1 MRFSTM
7 IKQLYA
13 VPHDAV
19 RNVDS
24 ESLEAVLPLER
35 MQNVLPILGK
45 YFGVPLKPPAQSP
58 TAEMKEVARP
68 CGGIREDQT
77 LYYSERKGKF
87 EFAALWPW
95 KDGEHVTLKILA
107 GARSSLV
114 DPTLSGRQEIA
125 EKNAEVQDPTRK
137 VQNPTIEVLVLG
149 SQMQWAGNILK
160 ILEEGGFKVRAE
172 YGSSGFNGLFQQ
184 KEYAPQ
190 AVLLYLSRSN
200 WPGPEVVPQIKERWP
215 ETKLLV
221 YAESDMPWRISLNS
235 IRDAD
240 LFHRGHEDW
249 TQLGEVIK
257 KVMQQR
263 YDPVEY
269 KRLKVPERSSTRARR

>member
-1 MRFSTM
+1 MV
-7 IKQLYA
+7 KQLYA

-35 MQNVLPILGK
+35 MRNVLPILGK
-45 YFGVPLKPPAQSP
+45 YFGAPLKPPAQSP
-58 TAEMKEVARP
+58 TAEMKEVAGP

-107 GARSSLV
+107 GARSSLA
-114 DPTLSGRQEIA
+114 DPALRGKQESA
-125 EKNAEVQDPTRK
+125 EKNTEVQVPIAEVQ
-137 VQNPTIEVLVLG
+137 NSTIEVLVLG
-149 SQMQWAGNILK
+149 PQMQWAGNILK
-160 ILEEGGFKVRAE
+160 ILGEDGFKVRAE
-172 YGSSGFNGLFQQ
+172 YGRLGLDGLFRQ

-190 AVLLYLSRSN
+190 AVLLYLSRMN
-200 WPGPEVVPQIKERWP
+200 WPGPEVVPQIKAQWP

-249 TQLGEVIK
+249 AQLGGVIK
-257 KVMQQR
+257 KVLQQR
-263 YDPVEY
+263 YDTVEY
-269 KRLKVPERSSTRARR
+269 KRLKVPERSPTRPRR